1 MAAMLVG
8 GPRLVDLRALVSNCC
23 ECQHGPMANTPGPL
37 LLLGGAPFGS
47 APPLDRAVVDQL
59 SSTHLVVIPTA
70 SAYGHPERELLAA
83 AEALSPHD
91 ITVEGL
97 MVLSHSEANAPE
109 MAERLQTAESIC
121 LTDGSALHLKSV
133 LKGTPLLEALITAW
147 QQGATLIGVGAG
159 AMVLTDPMVDPR
171 GGALTTGLGLVES
184 LAVVSH
190 LGDMDQDPEGQKF
203 HRTVALAASEILVLG
218 LAADAG
224 VAISPTGELTRLGEG
239 RIEAYKAGEPVQL
252 FS

>member
-1 MAAMLVG
+1 
-8 GPRLVDLRALVSNCC
+8 
-23 ECQHGPMANTPGPL
+23 MANQPGPL

-47 APPLDRAVVDQL
+47 APLLDQAVLEQL
-59 SSTHLVVIPTA
+59 SGSHLVVIPTA
-70 SAYGHPERELLAA
+70 SAYGHPERELLGA

-109 MAERLQTAESIC
+109 MADRLRAANSIC

-133 LKGTPLLEALITAW
+133 LKGTPLLEALIAAW

-171 GGALTTGLGLVES
+171 GGALTTGLGLVQQ
-184 LAVVSH
+184 LAVVAH
-190 LGDMDQDPEGQKF
+190 LGDKDEDPEGQKF
-203 HRTVALAASEILVLG
+203 HRTVALAAPEILVLG
-218 LAADAG
+218 LASDAG
-224 VAISPTGELTRLGEG
+224 VAVGPTGELTRLGEG
-239 RIEAYKAGEPVQL
+239 RIEAYKAGEPVDV
-252 FS
+252 FG